1 MNMREIYFD
10 NSATTKVF
18 PEVADIVMKT
28 MTEDYGNPSSK
39 HQKGFDAEKYFRTAR
54 EQVAETLKVKP
65 REIVFTSGG
74 TESNNTAIFGTRLR
88 GTGLE
93 SISSHRRWSM
103 PRCTGLLRCLRRSS
117 GSK

>member
-1 MNMREIYFD
+1 MREIYFD

-74 TESNNTAIFGTRLR
+74 TESNNTAIFGTSACAAPAWKAYHHIAGGACRDVPA
-88 GTGLE
+88 
-93 SISSHRRWSM
+93 S
-103 PRCTGLLRCLRRSS
+103 
-117 GSK
+117 